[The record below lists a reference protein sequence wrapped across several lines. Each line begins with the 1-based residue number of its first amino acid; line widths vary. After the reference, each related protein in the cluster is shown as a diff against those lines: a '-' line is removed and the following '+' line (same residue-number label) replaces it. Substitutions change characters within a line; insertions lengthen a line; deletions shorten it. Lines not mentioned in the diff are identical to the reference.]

1 MKWKNRE
8 IREEPPRQALIGSV
22 LVHGAV
28 LVIAVV
34 LSIARPEPLPFET
47 FQVEIVSAPP
57 VQAEEAQE
65 EAPAE
70 ELVVE
75 TPDEPEPVQEETPAP
90 TPDPDPEPVPTE
102 PEAEETPPDLPPD
115 STEVEATTTEEVEQT
130 TEDTGE
136 DIEIRMEG
144 LRRDFPVYYRNI
156 IDQIGRCWDR
166 LARDIPPGRLSV
178 TVYFVIGADGTIR
191 GRPDIVERSGSARF
205 DGLAV
210 EAIGG
215 CASGRFGELPR
226 DLGYERLPIQF
237 TLSPPGS
244 DASPAPMPHL
254 TPTPDD
260 A

>member
-1 MKWKNRE
+1 MKWKNRDM
-8 IREEPPRQALIGSV
+8 REEPPKQALVGSV
-22 LVHGAV
+22 LVHGVV
-28 LVIAVV
+28 LVVAVV
-34 LSIARPEPLPFET
+34 LSIARPEPMPLET

-57 VQAEEAQE
+57 IQSEEAQE
-65 EAPAE
+65 EAPTE

-75 TPDEPEPVQEETPAP
+75 TPDEPEPVQEETP
-90 TPDPDPEPVPTE
+90 TPIPDPEPEQTPPE

-115 STEVEATTTEEVEQT
+115 STEVEATTTEEVET
-130 TEDTGE
+130 TAEESGE
-136 DIEIRMEG
+136 DINVRMEG

-156 IDQIGRCWDR
+156 ITQVGRCWSR
-166 LARDIPPGRLSV
+166 LQPRDSRDGLEV
-178 TVYFVIGADGTIR
+178 TVYFVIGADGKVV
-191 GRPDIVERSGSARF
+191 GRPEVVERSGSARF

-237 TLSPPGS
+237 TLSPGGEGAPGTDLPS
-244 DASPAPMPHL
+244 D
-254 TPTPDD
+254 DD